1 MTREEFFAQKA
12 NGALWDVAV
21 SIKRGNPLPLD
32 SNSVF
37 DSYAALETYAAGV
50 LAYPGQIV
58 AVVNTDS
65 TGIYYLDQ
73 NLAIQEVGKIPTG
86 DEKSISIIDGK
97 VQIKNFGDHYF
108 KYVAADPVLPDIY
121 ATSTTLPADA
131 ADGTFA
137 KVGTT
142 ETFVYYKKVGG
153 VWGTT
158 EETPK
163 ASSYVKTTGF
173 IDGLQPKVVLKESST
188 NEYELAW
195 YEPSTETIEGVSS
208 KVAAVDSKV
217 NTVADVAASN
227 KEQIDG
233 VKNDLFGEGGTK
245 ADPKEGSLG
254 KDLADVIAAVGGAD
268 SGLTKSLADL
278 TTEVGK
284 KANAADVYT
293 KTQTDTKIGE
303 AVAAQG
309 HMKAQV
315 VEGTAQMTENNVLYL
330 VKDDTVTGVDQY
342 NEYILIDGT
351 PTLIGSTSTD
361 LTGYAKTADQKVIT
375 DALSGRIDTLEA
387 IDYNAYAL
395 KTETVAKTDYDTK
408 IGEIE
413 TALGEK
419 LVAADLADYAKT
431 ADVNSTIDTKISTA
445 IGTKPTR
452 DEDGNYTGATGIYT
466 DIYIKGEVTKL
477 IADATGGQSAAE
489 VLTSLNAYKT
499 TNDARVQAVENQL
512 PTFAKADLVYT
523 KEDIDGKITTIN
535 DTVGGINTRLE
546 TAETKL
552 GTIEDNAQENVIE
565 KIIYGTQELTPVGK
579 TVTITPKELAVATAE
594 ILGGVKSVVRTN
606 DEGAVVAA
614 QNTIEVAATGVM
626 TVNSLNVNR
635 LVQDAGDVLILN
647 GGNA

>member
-1 MTREEFFAQKA
+1 MTREEFFTQKA

-137 KVGTT
+137 KVGTA

-173 IDGLQPKVVLKESST
+173 IDGLQPKVVLKAGSA

-217 NTVADVAASN
+217 NTVADIAASN

-245 ADPKEGSLG
+245 ADPKVGSLG
-254 KDLADVIAAVGGAD
+254 KDLADVIAAVGDAG

-284 KANAADVYT
+284 KANATDVYT

-309 HMKAQV
+309 HMKAKV
-315 VEGTAQMTENNVLYL
+315 VEGIAQMTDNNVLYL
-330 VKDDTVTGVDQY
+330 VKDATVTGDDKY
-342 NEYILIDGT
+342 NEYILIDGI

-361 LTGYAKTADQKVIT
+361 LTGYATTEIT
-375 DALSGRIDTLEA
+375 NALSGRIDTLEA
-387 IDYNAYAL
+387 IDHTTYAL

-413 TALGEK
+413 ATLGTK

-445 IGTKPTR
+445 IGTKPTQG
-452 DEDGNYTGATGIYT
+452 EDGNYTGATGIYT

-477 IADATGGQSAAE
+477 ITDATGGQSAAD
-489 VLTSLNAYKT
+489 VLTSLNTYKT
-499 TNDARVQAVENQL
+499 ANDARVQAVEDQL
-512 PTFAKADLVYT
+512 LTFAKADLVYT
-523 KEDIDGKITTIN
+523 KEEIDTKITTIN
-535 DTVGGINTRLE
+535 DTVGGIDARLE

-552 GTIEDNAQENVIE
+552 GTIQNNAQENVIE
-565 KIIYGTQELTPVGK
+565 KIIYGTQELTPVDK
-579 TVTITPKELAVATAE
+579 TVTITPKELAVATADV
-594 ILGGVKSVVRTN
+594 LGGVKSVVRTN
-606 DEGAVVAA
+606 DEGTVVAA
-614 QNTIEVAATGVM
+614 QNTIEVAATGIM

>member
-58 AVVNTDS
+58 AVVNEDS

-108 KYVAADPVLPDIY
+108 KYVAADPVLSDIY

-137 KVGTT
+137 KVGTA

-153 VWGTT
+153 VWSTT

-173 IDGLQPKVVLKESST
+173 IDGLQPKVVLKEGSA

-233 VKNDLFGEGGTK
+233 VKTDLYGEGGTK

-254 KDLADVIAAVGGAD
+254 KDLADIIAAVGDAD

-293 KTQTDTKIGE
+293 KNETDTKIGE

-361 LTGYAKTADQKVIT
+361 LSGYAKTADQKVIT

-387 IDYNAYAL
+387 IDHDLYAL
-395 KTETVAKTDYDTK
+395 KSETVAKTAYDTK

-445 IGTKPTR
+445 IGTKPTKG
-452 DEDGNYTGATGIYT
+452 EDGNYSGATGIYT
-466 DIYIKGEVTKL
+466 DIYIKDEVTKL
-477 IADATGGQSAAE
+477 IADITGGESAAD

-499 TNDARVQAVENQL
+499 TNDTRVKAVEDQL
-512 PTFAKADLVYT
+512 PTFAKADEVYT
-523 KEDIDGKITTIN
+523 KEQVDGKITTIN

-552 GTIEDNAQENVIE
+552 GNIEDNAQENVIE
-565 KIIYGTQELTPVGK
+565 KIVYGTQELTPVGK
-579 TVTITPKELAVATAE
+579 TVTITPKELAVATAD

-614 QNTIEVAATGVM
+614 QNTIEVAATGIM

-635 LVQDAGDVLILN
+635 LVQDDGDVLILN

>member
-137 KVGTT
+137 KVGTA

-173 IDGLQPKVVLKESST
+173 IDGLQPKVVLKEGSA

-309 HMKAQV
+309 HMKAQI
-315 VEGTAQMTENNVLYL
+315 VEGTAQMTESNVLYL
-330 VKDDTVTGVDQY
+330 VKDNTVTGVDQY

-387 IDYNAYAL
+387 IDHNAYAL

-431 ADVNSTIDTKISTA
+431 ADVNSTIDTKISTV

-452 DEDGNYTGATGIYT
+452 GENGNYTGATGIYT
-466 DIYIKGEVTKL
+466 DIYIKDEVTKL
-477 IADATGGQSAAE
+477 IADITGGESAAD
-489 VLTSLNAYKT
+489 VLASLNAYKT
-499 TNDARVQAVENQL
+499 TNDARVQAVEDQL

-579 TVTITPKELAVATAE
+579 TVTITPKELAVATAD

-606 DEGAVVAA
+606 DEGTVVAA

>member
-137 KVGTT
+137 KVGTA

-163 ASSYVKTTGF
+163 TSSYVKTTGF
-173 IDGLQPKVVLKESST
+173 IDGLQPKVVLKEGSA

-293 KTQTDTKIGE
+293 KTQTDIKIGE

-315 VEGTAQMTENNVLYL
+315 VEGTVQMTENNVLYL

-375 DALSGRIDTLEA
+375 DALTGRIVTLEA
-387 IDYNAYAL
+387 IDHNAYAL

-419 LVAADLADYAKT
+419 LVAADLADYAKI
-431 ADVNSTIDTKISTA
+431 ADVNSTIDTKISTV

-452 DEDGNYTGATGIYT
+452 GEDGNYTGATGIYT
-466 DIYIKGEVTKL
+466 DIYIKDEVTKL
-477 IADATGGQSAAE
+477 IADITGGESAAD
-489 VLTSLNAYKT
+489 VLASLNTYKT
-499 TNDARVQAVENQL
+499 TNDARVKVVEDQL

-552 GTIEDNAQENVIE
+552 DTIQDNAQENVIE

-579 TVTITPKELAVATAE
+579 TVTITPKELAVATADV
-594 ILGGVKSVVRTN
+594 LGGVKSVVRTN
-606 DEGAVVAA
+606 DEGVVVAA
-614 QNTIEVAATGVM
+614 QNTIEVAATGIM

>member
-173 IDGLQPKVVLKESST
+173 IDGLQPKVVLKEGT
-188 NEYELAW
+188 ANEYELAW

-387 IDYNAYAL
+387 IDHNTYAL

-431 ADVNSTIDTKISTA
+431 ADVNSTIDTKISTV

-452 DEDGNYTGATGIYT
+452 GEDGNYTGATGIYT
-466 DIYIKGEVTKL
+466 DIYIKDEVTKL
-477 IADATGGQSAAE
+477 IADITGGESAAD
-489 VLTSLNAYKT
+489 VLASLNAYKT
-499 TNDARVQAVENQL
+499 TNNARVQAVEDQL

-552 GTIEDNAQENVIE
+552 GTIQDNAQENVIE

-579 TVTITPKELAVATAE
+579 TVTITPKELAVATADV
-594 ILGGVKSVVRTN
+594 LGGVKSVVRTN

>member
-37 DSYAALETYAAGV
+37 DSYPALETYAAGV

-58 AVVNTDS
+58 AVVNEDS

-108 KYVAADPVLPDIY
+108 KYVAADPVLSDIY

-131 ADGTFA
+131 VDGTFA
-137 KVGTT
+137 KVGTA

-173 IDGLQPKVVLKESST
+173 IDGLQPKVVLKEGSA

-233 VKNDLFGEGGTK
+233 VKTDLYGEGGTK

-254 KDLADVIAAVGGAD
+254 KDLADVIAAVGNAD

-284 KANAADVYT
+284 KANAADIYT
-293 KTQTDTKIGE
+293 KTETDTKIGE

-315 VEGTAQMTENNVLYL
+315 VEGTAQMTKNNVLYL

-361 LTGYAKTADQKVIT
+361 LSGYAKTADQKVIT

-387 IDYNAYAL
+387 IDHDAYAL
-395 KTETVAKTDYDTK
+395 KADTVAKTDYNTK

-431 ADVNSTIDTKISTA
+431 TDVNSTIDTKISTA
-445 IGTKPTR
+445 IGTKPTKG
-452 DEDGNYTGATGIYT
+452 EDGNYSGATGIYT
-466 DIYIKGEVTKL
+466 DIYIKDEVTKL
-477 IADATGGQSAAE
+477 IADITGGESAAD
-489 VLTSLNAYKT
+489 VLASLNAYKT
-499 TNDARVQAVENQL
+499 TNDARVKAVEDQL
-512 PTFAKADLVYT
+512 PTFAKADEVYT
-523 KEDIDGKITTIN
+523 KEQIDGKITTIN

-552 GTIEDNAQENVIE
+552 GNIEDNAQENVIE
-565 KIIYGTQELTPVGK
+565 KIVYGTQELTPVGK

-594 ILGGVKSVVRTN
+594 VLGGVKSVVRTN

-614 QNTIEVAATGVM
+614 QNTIEVAATGIM

-635 LVQDAGDVLILN
+635 LVQDDGDVLILN

>member
-131 ADGTFA
+131 DDGTFA
-137 KVGTT
+137 KVGTA

-153 VWGTT
+153 VWDTT

-173 IDGLQPKVVLKESST
+173 IDGLQPKVVLKEGSA

-233 VKNDLFGEGGTK
+233 IKNDLFGEGGTK
-245 ADPKEGSLG
+245 ADPKVGSLG
-254 KDLADVIAAVGGAD
+254 KDLADVIAAVGDAG

-284 KANAADVYT
+284 KANAAEVYT

-309 HMKAQV
+309 HMKAQI
-315 VEGTAQMTENNVLYL
+315 VEGIAQMTDNNVLYL
-330 VKDDTVTGVDQY
+330 VKDATVTGDDKY

-361 LTGYAKTADQKVIT
+361 LTGYATTAIT

-387 IDYNAYAL
+387 IDHTTYAL
-395 KTETVAKTDYDTK
+395 KAETVAKTDYNTK

-413 TALGEK
+413 TELGKK

-431 ADVNSTIDTKISTA
+431 TDVNSTIDTKISTA
-445 IGTKPTR
+445 IGTKPTQG
-452 DEDGNYTGATGIYT
+452 EDGNYTGATGIYT

-477 IADATGGQSAAE
+477 IADATGGQSAAD
-489 VLTSLNAYKT
+489 VLDSLNTYKT
-499 TNDARVQAVENQL
+499 ANDARVKAVEDKL

-523 KEDIDGKITTIN
+523 KEEIDTKITTIN
-535 DTVGGINTRLE
+535 DTVGGIDTRLE
-546 TAETKL
+546 TAEAKL
-552 GTIEDNAQENVIE
+552 GKIEDNAQENVIE
-565 KIIYGTQELTPVGK
+565 KIVYGTQELTPVGK
-579 TVTITPKELAVATAE
+579 TVTITPKELAVATADV
-594 ILGGVKSVVRTN
+594 LGGVKSVVRTN
-606 DEGAVVAA
+606 NEGAVIAA
-614 QNTIEVAATGVM
+614 QNTIEVAATGIM

>member
-108 KYVAADPVLPDIY
+108 KYVVADPVLPDIY

-163 ASSYVKTTGF
+163 TSSYVKTTGF
-173 IDGLQPKVVLKESST
+173 IDGLQPKVVLKAGSA

-245 ADPKEGSLG
+245 ADPKVGSLG

-278 TTEVGK
+278 TTEVDK

-315 VEGTAQMTENNVLYL
+315 VEGTTQMTENNVLYL

-342 NEYILIDGT
+342 NEYILIGGT

-361 LTGYAKTADQKVIT
+361 LTGYAKTADQKAIT
-375 DALSGRIDTLEA
+375 DALSVRIHTLEA
-387 IDYNAYAL
+387 IDHSTYAL

-413 TALGEK
+413 TALGGK

-452 DEDGNYTGATGIYT
+452 GEDGNYTGATGIYT
-466 DIYIKGEVTKL
+466 DIYIKDEVTKL
-477 IADATGGQSAAE
+477 ITDATGGQSAAD
-489 VLTSLNAYKT
+489 VLASLNAYKT
-499 TNDARVQAVENQL
+499 TNDARVKAVEDQL

-523 KEDIDGKITTIN
+523 KENIDGKITTIN

-552 GTIEDNAQENVIE
+552 GTIENNAQENVIE

-579 TVTITPKELAVATAE
+579 TVTITPKELAVATAD

>member
-58 AVVNTDS
+58 AVVNEDS

-108 KYVAADPVLPDIY
+108 KYVAADPVLSDIY

-137 KVGTT
+137 KVGTA

-173 IDGLQPKVVLKESST
+173 IDGLQPKVVLKKGSA

-217 NTVADVAASN
+217 NTVADIAASN
-227 KEQIDG
+227 KEQIND

-254 KDLADVIAAVGGAD
+254 KDLADVIAAVGNAD

-361 LTGYAKTADQKVIT
+361 LSGYAKTADQKVIT

-387 IDYNAYAL
+387 IDHDLYAL
-395 KTETVAKTDYDTK
+395 KSETVAKTAYDTK

-431 ADVNSTIDTKISTA
+431 TDVNSTIDTKISTA
-445 IGTKPTR
+445 IGTKPTKG
-452 DEDGNYTGATGIYT
+452 EDGNYSGATGIYT
-466 DIYIKGEVTKL
+466 DIYIKDEVTKL
-477 IADATGGQSAAE
+477 IADITGGESAAD
-489 VLTSLNAYKT
+489 VLASLNAYKT
-499 TNDARVQAVENQL
+499 TNDTRIKAVEDQL
-512 PTFAKADLVYT
+512 PTFAKADEVYT
-523 KEDIDGKITTIN
+523 KEQVDGKITTIN

-552 GTIEDNAQENVIE
+552 GNIEDNAQENVIE
-565 KIIYGTQELTPVGK
+565 KIVYGTQELTPIGK
-579 TVTITPKELAVATAE
+579 TVTITPKELAVATAD

-614 QNTIEVAATGVM
+614 QNTIEVAATGIM

-635 LVQDAGDVLILN
+635 LVQDDGDVLILN

>member
-137 KVGTT
+137 KVGTA

-173 IDGLQPKVVLKESST
+173 IDGLQPKVVLKAGSA

-217 NTVADVAASN
+217 NTVANVAASN

-245 ADPKEGSLG
+245 ADPKVGSLG

-387 IDYNAYAL
+387 IDHNAYAL

-431 ADVNSTIDTKISTA
+431 ADVNSTIDTKISTV

-452 DEDGNYTGATGIYT
+452 GEDGNYTGATGIYT
-466 DIYIKGEVTKL
+466 DIYIKDEVTKL
-477 IADATGGQSAAE
+477 IADITGGESAAD
-489 VLTSLNAYKT
+489 VLASLNAYKT
-499 TNDARVQAVENQL
+499 TNDARVQAVEDQL

-535 DTVGGINTRLE
+535 DTVGGINTRLG

-579 TVTITPKELAVATAE
+579 TVTITPKELAVATAD

>member
-58 AVVNTDS
+58 AVVNEDS

-86 DEKSISIIDGK
+86 DEKSISITDGK

-108 KYVAADPVLPDIY
+108 KYVAADPVLSDIY

-137 KVGTT
+137 KVGTA

-163 ASSYVKTTGF
+163 ASSYVKTAGF
-173 IDGLQPKVVLKESST
+173 VDGLQPKVVLKEGSA

-233 VKNDLFGEGGTK
+233 VKTDLYGEGGTK

-254 KDLADVIAAVGGAD
+254 KDLADVIAAVGNAD

-293 KTQTDTKIGE
+293 KTEADTKIGE

-351 PTLIGSTSTD
+351 PMLIGSTSTD
-361 LTGYAKTADQKVIT
+361 LSGYAKTADQKVIT

-387 IDYNAYAL
+387 IDHDAYAL
-395 KTETVAKTDYDTK
+395 KADTVAKTDYNTK
-408 IGEIE
+408 ISEIE

-431 ADVNSTIDTKISTA
+431 TDVNSTIDTKISIA
-445 IGTKPTR
+445 IGTKPTKG
-452 DEDGNYTGATGIYT
+452 EDGNYSGATGIYT
-466 DIYIKGEVTKL
+466 DIYIKDEVTKL
-477 IADATGGQSAAE
+477 IADITGGESAAD

-499 TNDARVQAVENQL
+499 TNDARVKAVEDQL
-512 PTFAKADLVYT
+512 PTFAKADEVYT
-523 KEDIDGKITTIN
+523 KEQIDGKITTIN

-552 GTIEDNAQENVIE
+552 GNIEDNAQENVIE
-565 KIIYGTQELTPVGK
+565 KIVYGTQELTPVGK

-594 ILGGVKSVVRTN
+594 VLGGVKSVVRTN

-614 QNTIEVAATGVM
+614 QNTIEVAATGIM

-635 LVQDAGDVLILN
+635 LVQDDGDVLILN

>member
-58 AVVNTDS
+58 AVVNEDS

-108 KYVAADPVLPDIY
+108 KYVAADPVLSDIY
-121 ATSTTLPADA
+121 ATSTALPADA

-137 KVGTT
+137 KVGTA

-173 IDGLQPKVVLKESST
+173 IDGLQPKVVLKEGSA

-233 VKNDLFGEGGTK
+233 VKGDLYGEGGTK

-254 KDLADVIAAVGGAD
+254 KDLADVIAAVGNAD

-293 KTQTDTKIGE
+293 KTETDTKIGE

-342 NEYILIDGT
+342 NEYILIEET

-387 IDYNAYAL
+387 IDHSAYAL
-395 KTETVAKTDYDTK
+395 KTETVAKTAYDTK

-431 ADVNSTIDTKISTA
+431 ADVNTTIDTKISTA
-445 IGTKPTR
+445 IGTKPTKG
-452 DEDGNYTGATGIYT
+452 EDGNYSGATGIYT
-466 DIYIKGEVTKL
+466 DIYIKDEVTKL
-477 IADATGGQSAAE
+477 IADITGGESAAD
-489 VLTSLNAYKT
+489 VLASLNAYKT
-499 TNDARVQAVENQL
+499 TNDARVKAVEDQL
-512 PTFAKADLVYT
+512 PTFAKADEVYT
-523 KEDIDGKITTIN
+523 KEQVDGKITTIN

-552 GTIEDNAQENVIE
+552 GNIEDNAQENVIE
-565 KIIYGTQELTPVGK
+565 KIVYGTQELTPVGK
-579 TVTITPKELAVATAE
+579 TVTITPKELTVATAE

-606 DEGAVVAA
+606 DDGAVVAA
-614 QNTIEVAATGVM
+614 QNTIEVAATGIM

-635 LVQDAGDVLILN
+635 LVQDDGDVLILN

>member
-86 DEKSISIIDGK
+86 DEKSISIINGK

-108 KYVAADPVLPDIY
+108 KYVAADPVLSDIY

-137 KVGTT
+137 KVGTA

-173 IDGLQPKVVLKESST
+173 IDGLQPKVVLKEGSA

-217 NTVADVAASN
+217 NTVSDIAASN
-227 KEQIDG
+227 KEQING

-245 ADPKEGSLG
+245 TDPKEGSLG
-254 KDLADVIAAVGGAD
+254 KDLADVVAAVGNAD

-309 HMKAQV
+309 HMKTQV
-315 VEGTAQMTENNVLYL
+315 VEGTAQMTETNVLYL

-387 IDYNAYAL
+387 IDHSAYAL
-395 KTETVAKTDYDTK
+395 KTETVAKTEYNTK

-445 IGTKPTR
+445 IGTKPTKG
-452 DEDGNYTGATGIYT
+452 EDGNYTGASGIYT
-466 DIYIKGEVTKL
+466 DIYIKDEVTKL
-477 IADATGGQSAAE
+477 IADITGGESAAD
-489 VLTSLNAYKT
+489 VLASLNAYKT
-499 TNDARVQAVENQL
+499 TNDARVKAVEDQL
-512 PTFAKADLVYT
+512 PTFAKADEVYT
-523 KEDIDGKITTIN
+523 KEQVDGKITTIN

-614 QNTIEVAATGVM
+614 QNTIEVAATGIM

>member
-137 KVGTT
+137 KVGTA

-173 IDGLQPKVVLKESST
+173 IDGLQPKVVLKEGT
-188 NEYELAW
+188 ANEYELAW

-217 NTVADVAASN
+217 NTVANVAASN

-254 KDLADVIAAVGGAD
+254 KDLANVIAAVGGAD

-284 KANAADVYT
+284 KANAEDVYT
-293 KTQTDTKIGE
+293 KTQTDIKIGE

-375 DALSGRIDTLEA
+375 DDLSVRIHTLEA
-387 IDYNAYAL
+387 IDHDAYAL

-413 TALGEK
+413 TELGEK
-419 LVAADLADYAKT
+419 LVAADLTDYAKT
-431 ADVNSTIDTKISTA
+431 ADVNSTIDTKISTV
-445 IGTKPTR
+445 IGTKPTKG
-452 DEDGNYTGATGIYT
+452 EDGNYTGATGIYT
-466 DIYIKGEVTKL
+466 DIYIKDEVTKL
-477 IADATGGQSAAE
+477 IADITGGESAAD
-489 VLTSLNAYKT
+489 VLASLNAYKT
-499 TNDARVQAVENQL
+499 TNDARVQAVEDQL

-606 DEGAVVAA
+606 DEGTVVAA

>member
-137 KVGTT
+137 KVGTA

-173 IDGLQPKVVLKESST
+173 IDGLQPKVVLKEGSA

-217 NTVADVAASN
+217 NTVANVAASN

-233 VKNDLFGEGGTK
+233 IKNDLFGEGGTK

-387 IDYNAYAL
+387 IDHNAYAL

-431 ADVNSTIDTKISTA
+431 ADVNSTIDTKISTV

-452 DEDGNYTGATGIYT
+452 GEDGNYTGATGIYT
-466 DIYIKGEVTKL
+466 DIYIKDEVTKL
-477 IADATGGQSAAE
+477 IADITGGESAAD
-489 VLTSLNAYKT
+489 VLASLNAYKT
-499 TNDARVQAVENQL
+499 TNDARVQAVEDQL

-579 TVTITPKELAVATAE
+579 TVTITPKELAVATAD

>member
-58 AVVNTDS
+58 AVVNEDS

-108 KYVAADPVLPDIY
+108 KYVAADPVLSDIY

-131 ADGTFA
+131 VDGTFA
-137 KVGTT
+137 KVGTA

-163 ASSYVKTTGF
+163 ASSYVKTAGF
-173 IDGLQPKVVLKESST
+173 VDGLQPKVVLKEGSA

-233 VKNDLFGEGGTK
+233 VKEDLYGEGGTK

-254 KDLADVIAAVGGAD
+254 KDLADVIAAVGNAD

-293 KTQTDTKIGE
+293 KTEADTKIGE

-315 VEGTAQMTENNVLYL
+315 VEGTAQMTKNNVLYL

-361 LTGYAKTADQKVIT
+361 LSGYAKTADQKVIT

-387 IDYNAYAL
+387 IDHDAYAL
-395 KTETVAKTDYDTK
+395 KADTVAKTDYNTK

-431 ADVNSTIDTKISTA
+431 TDVNSTIDTKISTA
-445 IGTKPTR
+445 IGTKPTKG
-452 DEDGNYTGATGIYT
+452 EDGNYSGATGIYT
-466 DIYIKGEVTKL
+466 DIYIKDEVTKL
-477 IADATGGQSAAE
+477 IADITGGESAAD
-489 VLTSLNAYKT
+489 VLASLNAYKT
-499 TNDARVQAVENQL
+499 TNDARVKAVEDQL
-512 PTFAKADLVYT
+512 PTFAKADEVYT
-523 KEDIDGKITTIN
+523 KEQIDGKITTIN

-552 GTIEDNAQENVIE
+552 SNIEDNAQENVIE
-565 KIIYGTQELTPVGK
+565 KIVYGTQELTPVGK

-594 ILGGVKSVVRTN
+594 VLGGVKSVVRTN

-614 QNTIEVAATGVM
+614 QNTIEVAATGIM

-635 LVQDAGDVLILN
+635 LVQDDGDVLILN

>member
-1 MTREEFFAQKA
+1 MTREEFFNQKA

-50 LAYPGQIV
+50 LAYPGQVV
-58 AVVNTDS
+58 AVVNADS

-86 DEKSISIIDGK
+86 DEKSISITDGK

-108 KYVAADPVLPDIY
+108 KYVAADPVLSDIY
-121 ATSTTLPADA
+121 ATSTALPADA

-137 KVGTT
+137 KVGTA
-142 ETFVYYKKVGG
+142 EAFVYYKKVGG

-163 ASSYVKTTGF
+163 ASSYVKTAGF
-173 IDGLQPKVVLKESST
+173 VDGLQPKVVLKEGSA

-217 NTVADVAASN
+217 NTVADVATSN

-233 VKNDLFGEGGTK
+233 VKTDLYGEGGTK

-254 KDLADVIAAVGGAD
+254 KDLADVIAAVGNAD

-278 TTEVGK
+278 TTKVGK

-293 KTQTDTKIGE
+293 KTEADTKIGE

-361 LTGYAKTADQKVIT
+361 LSGYAKTADQEVIT

-387 IDYNAYAL
+387 IDHDAYAL
-395 KTETVAKTDYDTK
+395 KVDTVAKTDYNTK

-431 ADVNSTIDTKISTA
+431 TDVNSTIDTKISTA
-445 IGTKPTR
+445 IGTKPTKG
-452 DEDGNYTGATGIYT
+452 EDGNYSGATGIYT
-466 DIYIKGEVTKL
+466 DIYIKDEVTKL
-477 IADATGGQSAAE
+477 IADITGGESAAD
-489 VLTSLNAYKT
+489 VLASLNAYKT
-499 TNDARVQAVENQL
+499 TNDARVKAVEDQL
-512 PTFAKADLVYT
+512 PTFAKADEVYT
-523 KEDIDGKITTIN
+523 KEQIDGKITTIN

-552 GTIEDNAQENVIE
+552 GNIEDNAQENVIE
-565 KIIYGTQELTPVGK
+565 KIVYGTQELTPVGK
-579 TVTITPKELAVATAE
+579 TVTITPKELAVATADV
-594 ILGGVKSVVRTN
+594 LGGVKSVVRTN
-606 DEGAVVAA
+606 DDGAVVAA
-614 QNTIEVAATGVM
+614 QNTIEVAATGIM

-635 LVQDAGDVLILN
+635 LVQDDGDVLILN

>member
-58 AVVNTDS
+58 AVVNADS

-86 DEKSISIIDGK
+86 DEKSISIINGK

-108 KYVAADPVLPDIY
+108 KYVAADPVLSDIY

-137 KVGTT
+137 KVGTA

-173 IDGLQPKVVLKESST
+173 IDGLQPKVVLKEGSA

-245 ADPKEGSLG
+245 TDPKEGSLG
-254 KDLADVIAAVGGAD
+254 KDLADVIAAVGNAD

-315 VEGTAQMTENNVLYL
+315 VEGTAQMTETNVLYL

-387 IDYNAYAL
+387 IDHSAYAL
-395 KTETVAKTDYDTK
+395 KTETVAKTEYNAK

-445 IGTKPTR
+445 IGTKPTKG
-452 DEDGNYTGATGIYT
+452 EDGNYTGATGIYT
-466 DIYIKGEVTKL
+466 DIYIKDEVTKL
-477 IADATGGQSAAE
+477 IADITGGESAAD
-489 VLTSLNAYKT
+489 VLASLNAYKT
-499 TNDARVQAVENQL
+499 TNDARVKAVEDQL
-512 PTFAKADLVYT
+512 PTFAKADEVYT
-523 KEDIDGKITTIN
+523 KEQVDGKITTIN
-535 DTVGGINTRLE
+535 DTVGGINTRLK

-614 QNTIEVAATGVM
+614 QNTIEVAATGIM

>member
-121 ATSTTLPADA
+121 ATSTTLPAGA

-173 IDGLQPKVVLKESST
+173 IDGLQPKVVLKEGSA

-254 KDLADVIAAVGGAD
+254 KDLADVIVAVGGAD

-375 DALSGRIDTLEA
+375 DALSVRIHTLEA
-387 IDYNAYAL
+387 IDHSAYAL

-431 ADVNSTIDTKISTA
+431 ADVNSTIDTKISTV

-452 DEDGNYTGATGIYT
+452 GEDGNYTGATGIYT
-466 DIYIKGEVTKL
+466 DIYIKDEVTKL
-477 IADATGGQSAAE
+477 IADITGGESAAD
-489 VLTSLNAYKT
+489 VLASLNAYKT
-499 TNDARVQAVENQL
+499 TNDARVQAVEDQL

-579 TVTITPKELAVATAE
+579 TVTITPKELAVATAD

-606 DEGAVVAA
+606 EEGTVVAA

>member
-58 AVVNTDS
+58 AVVNADS

-86 DEKSISIIDGK
+86 DEKSISITDGK

-108 KYVAADPVLPDIY
+108 KYVAADPVLSDIY

-137 KVGTT
+137 KVGTA

-173 IDGLQPKVVLKESST
+173 IDGLQPKVVLKEGSA

-293 KTQTDTKIGE
+293 KTEADTKIGE

-330 VKDDTVTGVDQY
+330 VKDDTITGVDQY

-387 IDYNAYAL
+387 IDHSAYAL
-395 KTETVAKTDYDTK
+395 KADTVEKTAYDTK

-419 LVAADLADYAKT
+419 LVAADLTDYAKT

-445 IGTKPTR
+445 IGTEPTKG
-452 DEDGNYTGATGIYT
+452 ENGSYTGATGIYT
-466 DIYIKGEVTKL
+466 DIYTKNEVTDL
-477 IADATGGQSAAE
+477 IAQITGGASAAD
-489 VLTSLNAYKT
+489 VLASLNAYKT
-499 TNDARVQAVENQL
+499 TNDARVKAVEDQL
-512 PTFAKADLVYT
+512 PTFAKADEVYT
-523 KEDIDGKITTIN
+523 KEQVDGKITTIN

-579 TVTITPKELAVATAE
+579 TVTITPKELAVATAD

-614 QNTIEVAATGVM
+614 QNTIEVAATGIM

>member
-153 VWGTT
+153 AWGTT

-173 IDGLQPKVVLKESST
+173 IDGLQPKVVLKEGSA

-217 NTVADVAASN
+217 NTVANVAASN

-278 TTEVGK
+278 TTEVGN
-284 KANAADVYT
+284 KANAEDVYT
-293 KTQTDTKIGE
+293 KTQTDIKIGE

-315 VEGTAQMTENNVLYL
+315 VEGTAQMTESNVLYL

-375 DALSGRIDTLEA
+375 DALSVRIHTLEA
-387 IDYNAYAL
+387 IDHSAYAL

-431 ADVNSTIDTKISTA
+431 ADVNSTIDTKISTV

-452 DEDGNYTGATGIYT
+452 GEDGNYTGATGIYT
-466 DIYIKGEVTKL
+466 DIYIKDEVTKL
-477 IADATGGQSAAE
+477 IADITGGESAAD
-489 VLTSLNAYKT
+489 VLASLNAYKT
-499 TNDARVQAVENQL
+499 TNDARVQAVEDQL

-579 TVTITPKELAVATAE
+579 TVTITPKELAVATAD

-614 QNTIEVAATGVM
+614 QNTIEVAATGIM

>member
-108 KYVAADPVLPDIY
+108 KYVAADPVLSDIY
-121 ATSTTLPADA
+121 ATSTALPADA

-173 IDGLQPKVVLKESST
+173 IDGLQPKVVLKEGSP

-387 IDYNAYAL
+387 IDHNAYAL

-413 TALGEK
+413 TELGKK

-431 ADVNSTIDTKISTA
+431 VDVNSTIDTKISTA

-452 DEDGNYTGATGIYT
+452 GEDGNYTGATGIYT
-466 DIYIKGEVTKL
+466 DIYIKDEVTKL
-477 IADATGGQSAAE
+477 IADATGGQSAAD
-489 VLTSLNAYKT
+489 VLASLNTYKT
-499 TNDARVQAVENQL
+499 TNDARVKAVEDQL

-552 GTIEDNAQENVIE
+552 GTIEDRAQENVIE

-579 TVTITPKELAVATAE
+579 TVTITPKELAVATAD
-594 ILGGVKSVVRTN
+594 ILGGVKSVIRTN

>member
-58 AVVNTDS
+58 AVVNEDS

-108 KYVAADPVLPDIY
+108 KYVAADPVLSDIY
-121 ATSTTLPADA
+121 ATSTALPADA

-137 KVGTT
+137 KVGTA

-173 IDGLQPKVVLKESST
+173 IDGLQPKVVLKEGSA

-233 VKNDLFGEGGTK
+233 VKGDLYGEGGTK

-254 KDLADVIAAVGGAD
+254 KDLADVIAAVGNAD

-293 KTQTDTKIGE
+293 KTETDTKIGE

-342 NEYILIDGT
+342 NEYILIEET

-387 IDYNAYAL
+387 IDHSAYAL
-395 KTETVAKTDYDTK
+395 KTETVAKTAYDTK

-431 ADVNSTIDTKISTA
+431 ADVNSTIDTKISTV
-445 IGTKPTR
+445 IGTKPTKG
-452 DEDGNYTGATGIYT
+452 EDGNYSGATGIYT
-466 DIYIKGEVTKL
+466 DIYIKDEVTKL
-477 IADATGGQSAAE
+477 IADITGGESAAD
-489 VLTSLNAYKT
+489 VLASLNAYKT
-499 TNDARVQAVENQL
+499 TNDARVKAVEDQL
-512 PTFAKADLVYT
+512 PTFAKADEVYT
-523 KEDIDGKITTIN
+523 KEQVDGKITTIN

-552 GTIEDNAQENVIE
+552 GNIEDNAQENVIE
-565 KIIYGTQELTPVGK
+565 KIVYGTQELTPVGK

-606 DEGAVVAA
+606 DDGAVVAA
-614 QNTIEVAATGVM
+614 QNTIEVAATGIM

-635 LVQDAGDVLILN
+635 LVQDDGDVLILN

>member
-108 KYVAADPVLPDIY
+108 KYVAADPVLSDIY

-137 KVGTT
+137 KVGTA

-173 IDGLQPKVVLKESST
+173 IDGLQPKVVLKEGST

-315 VEGTAQMTENNVLYL
+315 VEGTAQMTESNVLYL

-387 IDYNAYAL
+387 IDHNAYAL

-413 TALGEK
+413 TALGTK

-452 DEDGNYTGATGIYT
+452 GEDGNYTGATGIYT
-466 DIYIKGEVTKL
+466 DIYIKDEVTKL

-489 VLTSLNAYKT
+489 VLASLNSYKT
-499 TNDARVQAVENQL
+499 TNDARVKAVEDQL

-523 KEDIDGKITTIN
+523 KENIDTKITTIN

-552 GTIEDNAQENVIE
+552 GTIQNNAQENVIE

-579 TVTITPKELAVATAE
+579 TVTITPKELAVATAD

-606 DEGAVVAA
+606 DEGTVVAA
-614 QNTIEVAATGVM
+614 QNTIEVAATGIM

>member
-121 ATSTTLPADA
+121 TTSTTLPADA

-173 IDGLQPKVVLKESST
+173 IDGLQPKVVLKEGT
-188 NEYELAW
+188 ANEYELAW

-227 KEQIDG
+227 KKQIDG

-293 KTQTDTKIGE
+293 KSQTDTKISE

-309 HMKAQV
+309 HMKAQI
-315 VEGTAQMTENNVLYL
+315 VEGTGQMIENNVLYL

-361 LTGYAKTADQKVIT
+361 LTGYAKTADQKEIT
-375 DALSGRIDTLEA
+375 DALSVRIHTLEA
-387 IDYNAYAL
+387 IDHSAYAL
-395 KTETVAKTDYDTK
+395 KTETVAKTDYNTK

-413 TALGEK
+413 TELGKK
-419 LVAADLADYAKT
+419 LVADDLADYAKT

-452 DEDGNYTGATGIYT
+452 GEDGNYTGATGIYT
-466 DIYIKGEVTKL
+466 DIYIKDEVTKL
-477 IADATGGQSAAE
+477 ITDATGGQSAAG
-489 VLTSLNAYKT
+489 VLASLNTYKT
-499 TNDARVQAVENQL
+499 TNDARVKAVEDQL

-552 GTIEDNAQENVIE
+552 GTIENNAQENVIE
-565 KIIYGTQELTPVGK
+565 KIIYGTQELTPVDK
-579 TVTITPKELAVATAE
+579 TVTITPKELAVATAD

-606 DEGAVVAA
+606 DEGTVVAA

>member
-137 KVGTT
+137 KVGTA

-163 ASSYVKTTGF
+163 TSSYVKTTGF
-173 IDGLQPKVVLKESST
+173 IDGLQPKVVLKAGSA

-217 NTVADVAASN
+217 NTVANVAASN

-245 ADPKEGSLG
+245 ADPKVGSLG

-387 IDYNAYAL
+387 IDHNAYAL

-413 TALGEK
+413 TELGKK

-431 ADVNSTIDTKISTA
+431 ADVNSTIDTRISTV

-452 DEDGNYTGATGIYT
+452 GEDGNYTGATGIYT
-466 DIYIKGEVTKL
+466 DIYIKDEVTKL
-477 IADATGGQSAAE
+477 IADITGGESAAD
-489 VLTSLNAYKT
+489 VLASLNAYKT
-499 TNDARVQAVENQL
+499 TNDARVQAVEDQL

-579 TVTITPKELAVATAE
+579 TVTITPKELAVATAD

>member
-58 AVVNTDS
+58 AVVNEDS

-108 KYVAADPVLPDIY
+108 KYVAADPVLSDIY
-121 ATSTTLPADA
+121 ATSATLPADA

-137 KVGTT
+137 KVGTA

-173 IDGLQPKVVLKESST
+173 IDGLQPKIVLKEGSA

-233 VKNDLFGEGGTK
+233 VKTDLYGEGGTK

-254 KDLADVIAAVGGAD
+254 KDLADIIAAVGDAD

-361 LTGYAKTADQKVIT
+361 LSGYAKTADQKVIT

-387 IDYNAYAL
+387 IDHDLYAL
-395 KTETVAKTDYDTK
+395 KSETVAKTAYDTK

-431 ADVNSTIDTKISTA
+431 TDVNSTIDTKISTA
-445 IGTKPTR
+445 IGTKPTKG
-452 DEDGNYTGATGIYT
+452 EDGNYSGATGIYT
-466 DIYIKGEVTKL
+466 DIYIKDEVTKL
-477 IADATGGQSAAE
+477 IADITGGESAAD
-489 VLTSLNAYKT
+489 VLASLNAYKT
-499 TNDARVQAVENQL
+499 TNDARVKAVEDQL
-512 PTFAKADLVYT
+512 PTFAKADEVYT
-523 KEDIDGKITTIN
+523 KEQVDGKITTIN

-552 GTIEDNAQENVIE
+552 GNIEDNAQENVIE
-565 KIIYGTQELTPVGK
+565 KIVYGTQELTPVGK
-579 TVTITPKELAVATAE
+579 TVTITPKELAVATADV
-594 ILGGVKSVVRTN
+594 LGGVKSVVRTN
-606 DEGAVVAA
+606 DEGAVIAA
-614 QNTIEVAATGVM
+614 QNTIEVAATGIM

-635 LVQDAGDVLILN
+635 LVQDDDDVLILN

>member
-173 IDGLQPKVVLKESST
+173 IDGLQPKVVLKEGT
-188 NEYELAW
+188 ANEYELAW

-387 IDYNAYAL
+387 IDHNTYAL

-431 ADVNSTIDTKISTA
+431 VDVNSTIDTKISTV

-452 DEDGNYTGATGIYT
+452 GEDGNYTGATGIYT
-466 DIYIKGEVTKL
+466 DIYIKDEVTKL
-477 IADATGGQSAAE
+477 IADITGGESAAD
-489 VLTSLNAYKT
+489 VLASLNAYKT
-499 TNDARVQAVENQL
+499 TNNARVQAVEDQL

-552 GTIEDNAQENVIE
+552 GTIEDHAQENVIE

-579 TVTITPKELAVATAE
+579 TVTITPKELAVATADV
-594 ILGGVKSVVRTN
+594 LGGVKSVVRTN

>member
-137 KVGTT
+137 KVGTA

-173 IDGLQPKVVLKESST
+173 IDGLQPKVVLKEGSAD
-188 NEYELAW
+188 EYELAW

-233 VKNDLFGEGGTK
+233 IKNDLFGEGGTK

-387 IDYNAYAL
+387 IDHNAYAL

-431 ADVNSTIDTKISTA
+431 ADVNSTIDTKISTV
-445 IGTKPTR
+445 IGTKPTKG
-452 DEDGNYTGATGIYT
+452 EDGNYTGATGIYT
-466 DIYIKGEVTKL
+466 DIYIKDEVTKL
-477 IADATGGQSAAE
+477 IADITGGESAAD
-489 VLTSLNAYKT
+489 VLASLNAYKT
-499 TNDARVQAVENQL
+499 TNDARVKAVEDQL

>member
-1 MTREEFFAQKA
+1 MTCEEFFAQKA

-163 ASSYVKTTGF
+163 ASSYVKTIGF
-173 IDGLQPKVVLKESST
+173 IDGLQPKVVLKEGT
-188 NEYELAW
+188 ANEYELAW

-387 IDYNAYAL
+387 IDHNAYAL

-413 TALGEK
+413 TALGQK

-452 DEDGNYTGATGIYT
+452 GEDGNYTGATGIYT
-466 DIYIKGEVTKL
+466 DIYIKDEVTKL
-477 IADATGGQSAAE
+477 IADATGGQSAAD
-489 VLTSLNAYKT
+489 VLASLNTYKT
-499 TNDARVQAVENQL
+499 TNDARVKVVEDQL

-552 GTIEDNAQENVIE
+552 GTIEDHAQENVIE

-579 TVTITPKELAVATAE
+579 TVTITPKELAVATAD

-606 DEGAVVAA
+606 EKGAVVAA

>member
-173 IDGLQPKVVLKESST
+173 IDGLQPKVVLKEGST

-217 NTVADVAASN
+217 NTAADVAASN

-233 VKNDLFGEGGTK
+233 IKNDLFGEGGTK
-245 ADPKEGSLG
+245 VDPKEGSLG

-387 IDYNAYAL
+387 IDHNVYAL

-431 ADVNSTIDTKISTA
+431 ADVNSTIDTKISTV

-452 DEDGNYTGATGIYT
+452 GEDGNYTGATGIYT
-466 DIYIKGEVTKL
+466 DIYIKDEVTKL
-477 IADATGGQSAAE
+477 IADITGGESAAD
-489 VLTSLNAYKT
+489 VLASLNAYKT
-499 TNDARVQAVENQL
+499 TNDARVQAVEGQL

-546 TAETKL
+546 TAEAKL

-579 TVTITPKELAVATAE
+579 TVTITPKELAVATAD

-614 QNTIEVAATGVM
+614 QNTIEVAATGIM

-635 LVQDAGDVLILN
+635 LVQDDGDVLILN

>member
-1 MTREEFFAQKA
+1 MTREEFFNQKA

-58 AVVNTDS
+58 AVVNDDS

-86 DEKSISIIDGK
+86 DEKSISITDGK

-108 KYVAADPVLPDIY
+108 KYVAADAVLSDVY
-121 ATSTTLPADA
+121 ATSAGLPADA
-131 ADGTFA
+131 TDGTFA
-137 KVGTT
+137 KVGTADS
-142 ETFVYYKKVGG
+142 FVYYKKVDGA
-153 VWGTT
+153 WSTT

-163 ASSYVKTTGF
+163 SSSYVKTTGF
-173 IDGLQPKVVLKESST
+173 IDGLQPKVVLKEGSA

-217 NTVADVAASN
+217 NAVADVAASN
-227 KEQIDG
+227 KEEIDG
-233 VKNDLFGEGGTK
+233 VKGDLYGEGGSK
-245 ADPKEGSLG
+245 EDPKEGSIG
-254 KDLADVIAAVGGAD
+254 KELADVVAAVGNAD

-278 TTEVGK
+278 TTEVSK
-284 KANAADVYT
+284 KANASDVYT
-293 KTQTDTKIGE
+293 KTETDTKIGE

-387 IDYNAYAL
+387 IDHDLYAL
-395 KTETVAKTDYDTK
+395 KADTVAKDVYDTK

-413 TALGEK
+413 TALDEK

-445 IGTKPTR
+445 IGTEPTKG
-452 DEDGNYTGATGIYT
+452 EDGSYTGATGIYT
-466 DIYIKGEVTKL
+466 DIYTKNEVTDL
-477 IADATGGQSAAE
+477 IAQITGGESAAD
-489 VLTSLNAYKT
+489 VLASLNAYKT
-499 TNDARVQAVENQL
+499 TNDARVKAVEDQL
-512 PTFAKADLVYT
+512 PSFAKADEVYT
-523 KEDIDGKITTIN
+523 KEEVDGKITTVT
-535 DTVGGINTRLE
+535 DTVGGVDTRLE

-552 GTIEDNAQENVIE
+552 ANIEDNAQENIIE
-565 KIIYGTQELTPVGK
+565 KIVYGGQEITPVGK
-579 TVTITPKELAVATAE
+579 TITITPKELAVATAE
-594 ILGGVKSVVRTN
+594 VLGGVKSVVRTN
-606 DEGAVVAA
+606 EDGAIVAA
-614 QNTIEVAATGVM
+614 QNTIEVAATGIM

-635 LVQDAGDVLILN
+635 LVQDDGDVLILN

>member
-1 MTREEFFAQKA
+1 MTREEFFAQKD

-142 ETFVYYKKVGG
+142 ETFVYYKKVDG

-173 IDGLQPKVVLKESST
+173 IDGLQPKVVLKAGSA

-245 ADPKEGSLG
+245 ADPKVGSLG

-268 SGLTKSLADL
+268 SGLIKSLADL
-278 TTEVGK
+278 TTEVDN

-293 KTQTDTKIGE
+293 KTQTNTKIGE

-315 VEGTAQMTENNVLYL
+315 VEGTAQMIENNVLYL
-330 VKDDTVTGVDQY
+330 VKDATVTGDDKY
-342 NEYILIDGT
+342 NEYILIEGT

-361 LTGYAKTADQKVIT
+361 LTGYAKTADQKAIT
-375 DALSGRIDTLEA
+375 DDLSRRIDTLAA
-387 IDYNAYAL
+387 IDHNAYAL
-395 KTETVAKTDYDTK
+395 KTETVAKTDYNTK

-413 TALGEK
+413 TALGGK

-452 DEDGNYTGATGIYT
+452 GEDGNYTGATGIYT
-466 DIYIKGEVTKL
+466 DIYIKDEVTKL
-477 IADATGGQSAAE
+477 ITDATGGQSAAD
-489 VLTSLNAYKT
+489 VLASLNAYKT
-499 TNDARVQAVENQL
+499 TNDARVKTVEDQL

-523 KEDIDGKITTIN
+523 KENIDSKITTIN

-552 GTIEDNAQENVIE
+552 GTIENNAQENVIE
-565 KIIYGTQELTPVGK
+565 KIIYGTQELAPVGK
-579 TVTITPKELAVATAE
+579 TVTITPKELAVATAD

>member
-58 AVVNTDS
+58 AVVNEDS

-108 KYVAADPVLPDIY
+108 KYVAADPVLSDIY

-137 KVGTT
+137 KVGTA

-173 IDGLQPKVVLKESST
+173 IDGLQPKVVLKEGSA

-217 NTVADVAASN
+217 NTVADIAASN
-227 KEQIDG
+227 KEQIND

-254 KDLADVIAAVGGAD
+254 KDLADVIAAVGNAD

-361 LTGYAKTADQKVIT
+361 LSGYAKTADQKVIT

-387 IDYNAYAL
+387 IDHDLYAL
-395 KTETVAKTDYDTK
+395 KSETVAKTAYDTK

-431 ADVNSTIDTKISTA
+431 TDVNSTIDTKISTA
-445 IGTKPTR
+445 IGTKPTKG
-452 DEDGNYTGATGIYT
+452 EDGNYSGATGIYT
-466 DIYIKGEVTKL
+466 DIYIKDEVTKL
-477 IADATGGQSAAE
+477 IADITGGESAAD
-489 VLTSLNAYKT
+489 VLASLNAYKT
-499 TNDARVQAVENQL
+499 TNDTRIKAVEDQL
-512 PTFAKADLVYT
+512 PTFAKADEVYT
-523 KEDIDGKITTIN
+523 KEQVDGKITTIN

-552 GTIEDNAQENVIE
+552 GNIEDNAQENVIE
-565 KIIYGTQELTPVGK
+565 KIVYGTQELTPIGK
-579 TVTITPKELAVATAE
+579 TVTITPKELAVATAD

-614 QNTIEVAATGVM
+614 QNTIEVAATGIM

-635 LVQDAGDVLILN
+635 LVQDDGDVLILN

>member
-137 KVGTT
+137 KVGTA

-173 IDGLQPKVVLKESST
+173 IDGLQPKVVLKEGSA

-284 KANAADVYT
+284 KANATDVYT

-315 VEGTAQMTENNVLYL
+315 VEGTGQMTESNVLYL

-351 PTLIGSTSTD
+351 STLIGSTSTD

-375 DALSGRIDTLEA
+375 DALSERIDTLEA
-387 IDYNAYAL
+387 IDHSAYAL

-431 ADVNSTIDTKISTA
+431 ADVNSTIDTKISTV

-452 DEDGNYTGATGIYT
+452 GEDGNYTGATGIYT
-466 DIYIKGEVTKL
+466 DIYIKDEVIKL
-477 IADATGGQSAAE
+477 IADITGGESAAD
-489 VLTSLNAYKT
+489 VLASLNAYKT
-499 TNDARVQAVENQL
+499 TNDARVQAVEDQL

-579 TVTITPKELAVATAE
+579 TVTITPKELAVATAD

>member
-37 DSYAALETYAAGV
+37 NSYAALETYAAGV

-173 IDGLQPKVVLKESST
+173 IDGLQPKVVLKEGSA

-245 ADPKEGSLG
+245 TDPKEGSLG

-293 KTQTDTKIGE
+293 KTQTNTKIGE

-375 DALSGRIDTLEA
+375 DILSERIDTLEA
-387 IDYNAYAL
+387 IDHNAYAL

-413 TALGEK
+413 TELGEK

-445 IGTKPTR
+445 IGTKPTKG
-452 DEDGNYTGATGIYT
+452 EDGNYTGATGIYT
-466 DIYIKGEVTKL
+466 DIYIKDEVTKL
-477 IADATGGQSAAE
+477 IADITGGESAAD
-489 VLTSLNAYKT
+489 VLASLNAYKT
-499 TNDARVQAVENQL
+499 TNDARVQAVEDEL

-579 TVTITPKELAVATAE
+579 TVTITPKELAVATAD

>member
-58 AVVNTDS
+58 AVVNEDS

-86 DEKSISIIDGK
+86 DEKSISITDGK

-108 KYVAADPVLPDIY
+108 KYVAADPVLSDIY

-137 KVGTT
+137 KVGTA

-163 ASSYVKTTGF
+163 ASSYVKTAGF
-173 IDGLQPKVVLKESST
+173 VDGLQPKVVLKEGSA

-233 VKNDLFGEGGTK
+233 VKEDLYGEGGTK

-254 KDLADVIAAVGGAD
+254 KDLADVIAAVGNAD

-293 KTQTDTKIGE
+293 KTETDTKIGE

-387 IDYNAYAL
+387 IDHDAYAL
-395 KTETVAKTDYDTK
+395 KADTVAKTDYNTK

-431 ADVNSTIDTKISTA
+431 TDVNSTIDTKISTA
-445 IGTKPTR
+445 IGTKPTKG
-452 DEDGNYTGATGIYT
+452 EDGNYSGATGIYT
-466 DIYIKGEVTKL
+466 DIYIKDEVTKL
-477 IADATGGQSAAE
+477 IADITGGESAAD
-489 VLTSLNAYKT
+489 VLASLNAYKT
-499 TNDARVQAVENQL
+499 TNDARVKAVEDQL
-512 PTFAKADLVYT
+512 PTFAKADEVYT
-523 KEDIDGKITTIN
+523 KEQIDGKITTIN

-552 GTIEDNAQENVIE
+552 SNIEDNAQENVIE
-565 KIIYGTQELTPVGK
+565 KIVYGTQELTPVGK

-594 ILGGVKSVVRTN
+594 VLGGVKSVVRTN

-614 QNTIEVAATGVM
+614 QNTIEVAATGIM

-635 LVQDAGDVLILN
+635 LVQDDGDVLILN

>member
-108 KYVAADPVLPDIY
+108 KYIAADPVLPDIY
-121 ATSTTLPADA
+121 ATSTALPADA

-163 ASSYVKTTGF
+163 ASSYVKTIGF
-173 IDGLQPKVVLKESST
+173 IDGLQPKVVLKEGSA

-217 NTVADVAASN
+217 NTVADIAASN

-245 ADPKEGSLG
+245 TDPKEGSLG

-268 SGLTKSLADL
+268 SGLIKSLADL

-293 KTQTDTKIGE
+293 KTQTDIKIGE

-351 PTLIGSTSTD
+351 STLIGSTSTD

-375 DALSGRIDTLEA
+375 DALSRRIDTLEA
-387 IDYNAYAL
+387 IDHNAYAL

-413 TALGEK
+413 TALGGK

-452 DEDGNYTGATGIYT
+452 GEDGNYTGATGIYT
-466 DIYIKGEVTKL
+466 DIYIKDEVTKL
-477 IADATGGQSAAE
+477 ITDATGGESAAD
-489 VLTSLNAYKT
+489 VLASLNAYKT
-499 TNDARVQAVENQL
+499 TNDARVKTVEGQL

-535 DTVGGINTRLE
+535 DTVSGINTRLE

-552 GTIEDNAQENVIE
+552 GTIENNAQENVIE

-579 TVTITPKELAVATAE
+579 TVTITPKELAVATAD
-594 ILGGVKSVVRTN
+594 ILGGVKSVIRTN

>member
-86 DEKSISIIDGK
+86 DEKSISIINGK

-108 KYVAADPVLPDIY
+108 KYVAADPVLSNTY

-137 KVGTT
+137 KVGTA

-173 IDGLQPKVVLKESST
+173 VDGLQPKVVLKEGSA

-217 NTVADVAASN
+217 NTVSDIAASN
-227 KEQIDG
+227 KEQING

-245 ADPKEGSLG
+245 TDPKEGSLG
-254 KDLADVIAAVGGAD
+254 KDLADVVAAVGNAD

-284 KANAADVYT
+284 KANAEDVYT

-309 HMKAQV
+309 HMKTQV
-315 VEGTAQMTENNVLYL
+315 VEDIAQMTETNVLYL

-342 NEYILIDGT
+342 NEYILINGT

-375 DALSGRIDTLEA
+375 DALSGRIKTLEA
-387 IDYNAYAL
+387 IDHDLYAL
-395 KTETVAKTDYDTK
+395 KSETVAKAAYDTK

-445 IGTKPTR
+445 IGTKPTKG
-452 DEDGNYTGATGIYT
+452 EDGNYTGATGIYT
-466 DIYIKGEVTKL
+466 DIYIKDEVTKL
-477 IADATGGQSAAE
+477 IADITGGQSAAD
-489 VLTSLNAYKT
+489 VLASLNAYKT
-499 TNDARVQAVENQL
+499 TNDARVKVVEDQL
-512 PTFAKADLVYT
+512 PTFAKTDEVYT
-523 KEDIDGKITTIN
+523 KEQVDGKITTIN

-606 DEGAVVAA
+606 DEGVVVAA
-614 QNTIEVAATGVM
+614 QNTVEVAATGVM